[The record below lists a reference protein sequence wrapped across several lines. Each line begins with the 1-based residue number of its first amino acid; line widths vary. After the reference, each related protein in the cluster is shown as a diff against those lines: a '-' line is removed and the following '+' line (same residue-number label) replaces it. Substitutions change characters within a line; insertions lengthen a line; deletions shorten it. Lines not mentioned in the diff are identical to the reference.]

1 MRYPVRC
8 AGLLPVI
15 RYQLLHYVRTALDA
29 VGFPEPAGGV
39 ALDPA
44 SQRDHG
50 DWSTSVA
57 LQVAKAAGVAAR
69 EAASRLVTALEAAPP
84 PPLAHL
90 EVAGAGVP
98 HFFLGPAWLHD
109 VLAEVVERGDRW
121 GRSETVGGSRINLEF
136 VSANPTGP

>member
-15 RYQLLHYVRTALDA
+15 RDQLLHSVRTALDA

-39 ALDPA
+39 ALDPP

-57 LQVAKAAGVAAR
+57 LQGAKAAGG
-69 EAASRLVTALEAAPP
+69 AAP
-84 PPLAHL
+84 
-90 EVAGAGVP
+90 VAGPGFLN
-98 HFFLGPAWLHD
+98 FFLAPAWLHD

-136 VSANPTGP
+136 VSANP